1 MDNDRLGKLPNK
13 PGPVA
18 ERHILSSAC
27 SPSRLR
33 MNQQADSIRQGL
45 KTPRAAAIAG
55 IIFSLLLMVSMS
67 LILTSIPPNP
77 LAAVT
82 DVSTHLKRISLAVD
96 LLPSSPSLVRRR
108 AARSPREA

>member
-45 KTPRAAAIAG
+45 NTPRAAAIAG
-55 IIFSLLLMVSMS
+55 IIFWLLLMVSMS

-96 LLPSSPSLVRRR
+96 LLLFACISFLGSS
-108 AARSPREA
+108 ACCAIA